1 MAPRTALRLVVDAS
15 FALAIVVCG
24 VLVYKMT
31 RSPTIPRELCP
42 TEQGG
47 PRYAEMLDDGQLTI
61 AVVFGELEGG
71 PADPNA
77 WSFRAFET
85 GLRERG
91 FVEIAPERF
100 RRDNTIIDIAL
111 IADDPEQTSAAL
123 TGAFASHDVV
133 YYNGHSHKGAIE
145 LAPGAAYRLIV
156 LDSCWSTQ
164 HFAKRLLD
172 RGHDVIT
179 NSERSVTGSVESFFV
194 LIDVLLAREPRWP
207 LAEMNELAER
217 RAAQRAPLSTFR
229 VPERYRIDTRC
240 K

>member
-1 MAPRTALRLVVDAS
+1 M
-15 FALAIVVCG
+15 F
-24 VLVYKMT
+24 
-31 RSPTIPRELCP
+31 EL
-42 TEQGG
+42 
-47 PRYAEMLDDGQLTI
+47 
-61 AVVFGELEGG
+61 
-71 PADPNA
+71 
-77 WSFRAFET
+77 

-100 RRDNTIIDIAL
+100 RRGDTTIDIAL

-145 LAPGAAYRLIV
+145 MSPGAAYRLIV

-194 LIDVLLAREPRWP
+194 LVDTLLAREPSWP
-207 LAEMNELAER
+207 LLQMNALAER
-217 RAAQRAPLSTFR
+217 RAMSRAPMSTFQ